1 VAYQAGPG
9 AKPVY
14 ALEGSISVAGSA
26 IKWLRDS
33 MGLIK
38 SAAEVNTLAHRA
50 KGETSGV
57 YFVTAFSGL
66 LAPYWDP
73 AASGMIIG
81 LSSYTTPAHI
91 ALATLEAS
99 AFQTKA
105 IIESM
110 RKDSGVELKH
120 LKVDGGM
127 TEGDVVM
134 QVLSDLGGFEVV
146 RPEMRESTALGSAI
160 LAGCAIKLHGWDL
173 MNPETL
179 KEVNTKG
186 NVVFKPSIDDD
197 ERNKRWNG
205 WNKAVERSRGWTE
218 VIEE

>member
-1 VAYQAGPG
+1 
-9 AKPVY
+9 
-14 ALEGSISVAGSA
+14 
-26 IKWLRDS
+26 

-38 SAAEVNTLAHRA
+38 SAAEVNTLAAKA
-50 KGETSGV
+50 KGESSGV

-81 LSSYTTPAHI
+81 LSSYTTPSHI

-110 RKDSGVELKH
+110 NKDSGVNLKH

-127 TEGDVVM
+127 TEGDEVM
-134 QVLSDLGGFEVV
+134 QVLSDLGGFEVI
-146 RPEMRESTALGSAI
+146 RPEMRESTALGSAL
-160 LAGCAIKLHGWDL
+160 LAGSAINLFGWDISK
-173 MNPETL
+173 PETL
-179 KEVNTKG
+179 SKVNTKG
-186 NVVFKPSIDDD
+186 NVVFKPEISDK
-197 ERNKRWNG
+197 ERETKWQG
-205 WNKAVERSRGWTE
+205 WCRAVERSKGWI
-218 VIEE
+218 VSEEE